1 MTETTAA
8 TPNET
13 RDAKLEIIMGR
24 EALDKLADATVL
36 VLGCGGVGSNCCE
49 ALARGGIGHFVILDK
64 DIIAPSNI
72 NRQAIAFH
80 STIGKRKVDVMEA
93 MIHDINPAATVIKRT
108 EYLLSDNI
116 DDFFAGVLEQT
127 GGKLDY
133 VVDAIDTISAKL
145 TIAKYAQD
153 HDIRLV
159 SSMGGANKLHPECL
173 RFADIFDTVRD
184 PMSRIMRKECKKRG
198 IKSLHVLFSCEE
210 SVKTQPRDPS
220 NIHERTELGTASF
233 MPPIMGQMIAGEGR
247 NVIPSNA
254 LLKMEV
260 RGETGE
266 INQYMYDSAVAI
278 FEGCAHA
285 QGCEYHIEK
294 MGEAV
299 DLTNDDELVDVLRE
313 AAGAVEGINVRED
326 AMNFGGSEDATIIA
340 RRVQAHGGKAA
351 FFVLG
356 ADRPSGHHTAKF
368 DIDENAVKQGLN
380 VWANAV
386 ERILG

>member
-13 RDAKLEIIMGR
+13 RDTKLEIIMGR

-49 ALARGGIGHFVILDK
+49 ALARGGIGHFVIL
-64 DIIAPSNI
+64 
-72 NRQAIAFH
+72 
-80 STIGKRKVDVMEA
+80 GKVDVMEA
-93 MIHDINPAATVIKRT
+93 MIYDINPAATVIKRT

-116 DDFFAGVLEQT
+116 DEFFASVLEQT
-127 GGKLDY
+127 DGKLDY

-233 MPPIMGQMIAGEGR
+233 MPPIMGQMIAGEVIRQISGR
-247 NVIPSNA
+247 GT
-254 LLKMEV
+254 ERV
-260 RGETGE
+260 RSDG
-266 INQYMYDSAVAI
+266 QRLD
-278 FEGCAHA
+278 
-285 QGCEYHIEK
+285 
-294 MGEAV
+294 
-299 DLTNDDELVDVLRE
+299 
-313 AAGAVEGINVRED
+313 
-326 AMNFGGSEDATIIA
+326 
-340 RRVQAHGGKAA
+340 
-351 FFVLG
+351 
-356 ADRPSGHHTAKF
+356 
-368 DIDENAVKQGLN
+368 
-380 VWANAV
+380 
-386 ERILG
+386 

>member
-1 MTETTAA
+1 MTETAA
-8 TPNET
+8 ALVET
-13 RDAKLEIIMGR
+13 RDTKLEIIMGR

-80 STIGKRKVDVMEA
+80 STVGKRKVDVMEA
-93 MIHDINPAATVIKRT
+93 MIHDINPTATVIKRT

-116 DDFFAGVLEQT
+116 DDFFASVLEQT
-127 GGKLDY
+127 DGKLDY

-173 RFADIFDTVRD
+173 RFADIFDTVLD

-233 MPPIMGQMIAGEGR
+233 MPPIMGQMIAGEVIRQISGR
-247 NVIPSNA
+247 GT
-254 LLKMEV
+254 ERV
-260 RGETGE
+260 RSDG
-266 INQYMYDSAVAI
+266 QRLD
-278 FEGCAHA
+278 
-285 QGCEYHIEK
+285 
-294 MGEAV
+294 
-299 DLTNDDELVDVLRE
+299 
-313 AAGAVEGINVRED
+313 
-326 AMNFGGSEDATIIA
+326 
-340 RRVQAHGGKAA
+340 
-351 FFVLG
+351 
-356 ADRPSGHHTAKF
+356 
-368 DIDENAVKQGLN
+368 
-380 VWANAV
+380 
-386 ERILG
+386 

>member
-13 RDAKLEIIMGR
+13 RDTKLEIIMGR
-24 EALDKLADATVL
+24 EALNKLANATVL

-80 STIGKRKVDVMEA
+80 STVGKRKVDVMEA
-93 MIHDINPAATVIKRT
+93 MIRDINPAATVIKRT

-116 DDFFAGVLEQT
+116 DEFFASVFEQT

-133 VVDAIDTISAKL
+133 V
-145 TIAKYAQD
+145 KYAQD

-233 MPPIMGQMIAGEGR
+233 MPPIMGQMIAGEVIRQISGR
-247 NVIPSNA
+247 GT
-254 LLKMEV
+254 ERV
-260 RGETGE
+260 R
-266 INQYMYDSAVAI
+266 
-278 FEGCAHA
+278 
-285 QGCEYHIEK
+285 
-294 MGEAV
+294 
-299 DLTNDDELVDVLRE
+299 
-313 AAGAVEGINVRED
+313 
-326 AMNFGGSEDATIIA
+326 
-340 RRVQAHGGKAA
+340 
-351 FFVLG
+351 
-356 ADRPSGHHTAKF
+356 ADGQRL
-368 DIDENAVKQGLN
+368 D
-380 VWANAV
+380 
-386 ERILG
+386 